1 LATRDRSAILP
12 QQFHAFV
19 ERKKSAAAAS
29 DRKLCDKFGAELMRQ
44 ES

>member
-1 LATRDRSAILP
+1 LATGDRSAILA

-29 DRKLCDKFGAELMRQ
+29 DRKLCDKFGAELMQ
-44 ES
+44 KGS